1 MPFTPFTI
9 LSFGDISKS
18 PEQQQE
24 QLDSNS
30 NNSTSKGRIMALDED
45 SSSTSTTTNASS
57 TISIS
62 PDRHNRCLKFIL
74 SPTPNPTQPHRPPKF
89 QYAFE
94 YRSLPFKTE
103 DCKVNS
109 TIYIDLSRAPMK
121 YDHILLEPSN
131 CKLNQIIR
139 ID

>member
-18 PEQQQE
+18 PEEQQE
-24 QLDSNS
+24 QLDSNT
-30 NNSTSKGRIMALDED
+30 NKGRIMALDED
-45 SSSTSTTTNASS
+45 SSSTFTTTNASS
-57 TISIS
+57 TNSTT

-74 SPTPNPTQPHRPPKF
+74 SPTPNPTQPHIPPKF

-94 YRSLPFKTE
+94 YMSLPFKTE

-109 TIYIDLSRAPMK
+109 TIYIDLSKAPMK